1 MNSKL
6 RIGVLAII
14 QARMASKRLPGKV
27 LKDVKGKTVL
37 EWTYERVSQ
46 AKGVDCIVVATS
58 VNKKDDEIVDFCNA
72 KNMPVKRGSE
82 EDVLERFYNIANEL
96 NYNTILR
103 ITSDCPLIDPSVID
117 RVIQKFLTEESDYA
131 SNTLNRSYP
140 RGLDAEVFSLTTLI
154 KAREEATLPSE
165 REHVTPYIWKNPS
178 IFKLTS
184 VEDEDNNSHLRWT
197 VDEEEDL
204 LFLREIYHKL
214 LPQQKNFNY
223 RDILELLTKNP
234 ELIKL
239 NQNIK
244 GDTGY
249 KRSLNKDMEYL
260 KNEP

>member
-1 MNSKL
+1 VF
-6 RIGVLAII
+6 G
-14 QARMASKRLPGKV
+14 
-27 LKDVKGKTVL
+27 
-37 EWTYERVSQ
+37 
-46 AKGVDCIVVATS
+46 
-58 VNKKDDEIVDFCNA
+58 F
-72 KNMPVKRGSE
+72 
-82 EDVLERFYNIANEL
+82 DVLE
-96 NYNTILR
+96 
-103 ITSDCPLIDPSVID
+103 
-117 RVIQKFLTEESDYA
+117 
-131 SNTLNRSYP
+131 
-140 RGLDAEVFSLTTLI
+140 
-154 KAREEATLPSE
+154 EAFRNAGSAHD